1 MAPLW
6 LSDRSRMLAS
16 LLDGPALDTDLADK
30 LLTTLEVVVD
40 SFRTLADLI

>member
-1 MAPLW
+1 MAPLC

-16 LLDGPALDTDLADK
+16 LLDGPTPGPDLADK
-30 LLTTLEVVVD
+30 LLTTSEVVVD